1 MTDPENSA
9 RARHKARLLALL
21 KAGAGSV
28 VVASAVLAVPS
39 AAVAS
44 IPRDLLLSR
53 AEEARNQL
61 VRSLPPEPSGDK
73 PVRLA
78 WWGNRWGN
86 GGWGWRPW
94 NNWPNGW
101 HNWNNW
107 GNRMRRPRRR
117 W

>member
-1 MTDPENSA
+1 MNDPQ
-9 RARHKARLLALL
+9 KARLLALL
-21 KAGAGSV
+21 QAGAGSV
-28 VVASAVLAVPS
+28 VVASAILAVPS

-44 IPRDLLLSR
+44 IPRDALPSR
-53 AEEARNQL
+53 AEEARNHL
-61 VRSLPPEPSGDK
+61 VRLLSPEQTGDG
-73 PVRLA
+73 PVQLA

-86 GGWGWRPW
+86 GGWRPW

-107 GNRMRRPRRR
+107 GNRMGRRRRRR

>member
-1 MTDPENSA
+1 MNDPENFP
-9 RARHKARLLALL
+9 RAGHKARLLALL
-21 KAGAGSV
+21 QAGAGSV

-44 IPRDLLLSR
+44 IPRDVLLSR
-53 AEEARNQL
+53 AEQARNHL
-61 VRSLPPEPSGDK
+61 ARSLPPEPSGDER
-73 PVRLA
+73 VQLA

-86 GGWGWRPW
+86 GGWRPW

-101 HNWNNW
+101 HNWPNW
-107 GNRMRRPRRR
+107 GNRMRHRRRR

>member
-1 MTDPENSA
+1 MNDPGASS
-9 RARHKARLLALL
+9 RAGHKARLLALL
-21 KAGAGSV
+21 QAGAGSV
-28 VVASAVLAVPS
+28 VVASAVLAAPS

-44 IPRDLLLSR
+44 IPRDALMSR

-61 VRSLPPEPSGDK
+61 VQSLPPEQSGDK
-73 PVRLA
+73 RVQLA

-86 GGWGWRPW
+86 GGWRPW

-107 GNRMRRPRRR
+107 GNRMRRRRRR

>member
-1 MTDPENSA
+1 MNDPGNFT
-9 RARHKARLLALL
+9 RAGHKARLLALL
-21 KAGAGSV
+21 QAGAGSV

-44 IPRDLLLSR
+44 IPRDALLNR
-53 AEEARNQL
+53 AEEARNRL
-61 VRSLPPEPSGDK
+61 VRSLPQEPSADK
-73 PVRLA
+73 GVQLA

-86 GGWGWRPW
+86 GGWRPW

-107 GNRMRRPRRR
+107 GNRMRRRRRR